1 VVLTNR
7 LALHGVPAAPRIARR
22 DLERWLRE
30 VGCTNRDDALLVV
43 SELVTNA
50 VVHGRGDPVVVM
62 EFTDDRIRLEVH
74 DEDSSP
80 PVRRE
85 PGPGD
90 PGGFGLNI
98 VDQLSEEW
106 GWATTA
112 TGKMVWCHVFC

>member
-22 DLERWLRE
+22 GLELWLRE

-62 EFTDDRIRLEVH
+62 EYTDDRIRLEVH